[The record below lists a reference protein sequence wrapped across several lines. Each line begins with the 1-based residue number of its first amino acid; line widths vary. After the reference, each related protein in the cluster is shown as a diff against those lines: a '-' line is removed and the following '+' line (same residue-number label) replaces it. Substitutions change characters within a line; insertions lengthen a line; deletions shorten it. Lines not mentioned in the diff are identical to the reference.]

1 MSLSSFEKIQP
12 LNIEQ
17 AILAGEAYLLGFD
30 LVYGHGTASAMDE
43 SAWLILE
50 AMGLSPLEAPDYHQL
65 LSDADKQRAVSY
77 LKLRAVE
84 RKPAA
89 YITGRTWFAG
99 LEFYSDE
106 RALVPR
112 SPLAE
117 PIMQGFSD
125 YVDPTE
131 LTQVLDLCT
140 GGGCIAIACAYAFAD
155 AKVHALDISAEA
167 LELAQKNI
175 DFHQMKD
182 RVRVIKSDLFS
193 GVEPNKQYDLIISN
207 PPYVDLPD
215 MQALGEEFKRE
226 PALGLA
232 AGLDGLDIVRR
243 IFAEA
248 TDYLTPAGILVCEVG
263 NSAEA
268 LEQAFP
274 GLPLLW
280 LEFEFG
286 GEGIF
291 LLTAHDLAEF
301 NANK

>member
-1 MSLSSFEKIQP
+1 MSLSSFEKTQP

-17 AILAGEAYLLGFD
+17 AILVGEAYFLGFD

-65 LSDADKQRAVSY
+65 LSDADKQRVVSY

-140 GGGCIAIACAYAFAD
+140 GGGCIAIACAYAFAE

-193 GVEPNKQYDLIISN
+193 SVEPNKQYDLIISN

-301 NANK
+301 NSNK